1 MTVEE
6 YRTYVDKLP
15 KAAHE
20 MEHVTNLGKII
31 ARGFELLASEIRRSR
46 EPFDPSD
53 VAHQR
58 EVERKAKRDRLRR
71 ELADLDDDGTPQP
84 DAA

>member
-1 MTVEE
+1 MTIEE
-6 YRTYVDKLP
+6 YRQFVDKLP

-46 EPFDPSD
+46 DPVDLAEVSR
-53 VAHQR
+53 QR
-58 EVERKAKRDRLRR
+58 EVERQAKRERLRR
-71 ELADLDDDGTPQP
+71 ELAELDDTAASP